1 VNGPSDGEGSGV
13 FVHEPAEN
21 NVSGCELMRDAI
33 NLIITVFFLPKLMQ
47 PKLTTGTQRSFSV
60 SVTI

>member
-33 NLIITVFFLPKLMQ
+33 NLIITFFFFAK
-47 PKLTTGTQRSFSV
+47 TDV
-60 SVTI
+60 A